1 MRRRRHG
8 RSNEEERTEAD
19 GELSA
24 GMRLGDQR
32 KRGGRR
38 VDRVCSA
45 VCAGGSGWRR
55 KQRGDCNM
63 REERRGTIN
72 SMRETEI
79 IEGER
84 EKEQRG

>member
-1 MRRRRHG
+1 MRRRRDG

-63 REERRGTIN
+63 RERKGEERLIV
-72 SMRETEI
+72 
-79 IEGER
+79 
-84 EKEQRG
+84 